1 MRSFLLTAAV
11 LFSLGSLATPANAQ
25 QGGKRIVA
33 YYTAWS
39 IYARNFFV
47 TDIQAEKLTH
57 INYAFANISAAGD
70 VVLGDRW
77 ADIEKSY
84 PGDSWDD
91 PLRGNFNALLNLK
104 ARHPHVKT
112 LISVGGW
119 TWSGR
124 FSDVAL
130 TEATRSRFAASCVDF
145 MTRYGFDG
153 IDLDWEYP
161 VSGGLASNRTREED
175 RENFTLLLAE
185 LRRQIGARG
194 VADKRTYLL
203 TIAAPAG
210 SGTYAN
216 IEINRI
222 HPLLD
227 WINLMSYDFNGG
239 WSDRTGFNA
248 GLFAASENEDKIPG
262 PNAADALQAYLTAG
276 VPPVKLQM
284 GVPFYGRGWRGVANV
299 NNGLHQAHR
308 GVSNGTWENGV
319 LDYSDLVDNYLPTYT
334 RHWHEEAKVPWLYN
348 PDTGIMIT
356 YDDPESLALKV
367 DYVNEQR
374 LGGVMLWDLS
384 SDDEAGSLLS
394 VLHEGLRQPPAG
406 RFIRGDCNTDA
417 VIDLTDAVYL
427 LNYNFTGGPAPA
439 CIAACDADGDGSVS
453 GQVTDALYLLSF
465 SFLGGAPPPAPFP
478 VCGSFA
484 RPSDEALGCIETV
497 KDCGN

>member
-1 MRSFLLTAAV
+1 MRSFLLTAIV
-11 LFSLGSLATPANAQ
+11 LFTLSAPGMQAEAQ
-25 QGGKRIVA
+25 EGRRIVA

-39 IYARNFFV
+39 IYARNYFV
-47 TDIQAEKLTH
+47 TDIQAQKLTH
-57 INYAFANISAAGD
+57 INYAFANIANGEIA
-70 VVLGDRW
+70 LGDRW
-77 ADIEKSY
+77 ADIEKPY

-91 PLRGNFNALLNLK
+91 PLRGNFNALLTLK
-104 ARHPHVKT
+104 ERHPHVKT

-124 FSDVAL
+124 FSDVAVS
-130 TEATRSRFAASCVDF
+130 EDSRSRFSASCVDF

-153 IDLDWEYP
+153 VDIDWEYP

-185 LRRQIGARG
+185 LRRQIDAR
-194 VADKRTYLL
+194 AARDKRPYLL

-216 IEINRI
+216 IEIDRI

-227 WINLMSYDFNGG
+227 WINLMTYDFNGG
-239 WSDRTGFNA
+239 WSDQTGFNA
-248 GLFAASENEDKIPG
+248 GLFAASENDNKIPG
-262 PNAADALQAYLTAG
+262 LNAAAAIRAYLAAG
-276 VPPVKLQM
+276 VPARNLQM

-319 LDYSDLVDNYLPTYT
+319 FDYSDLVDNYLPTYT

-348 PDTGIMIT
+348 ADTGIMIS
-356 YDDPESLALKV
+356 YDDPVSLALKV
-367 DYVNEQR
+367 DLVREQR

-384 SDDEAGSLLS
+384 SDDDENSLLS
-394 VLHEGLRQPPAG
+394 VLHEGLRQQPPAA

-427 LNYNFTGGPAPA
+427 LNYNFTGGPPPT
-439 CIAACDADGDGSVS
+439 CIAACDADGDGEIS

-478 VCGSFA
+478 VCGAAA
-484 RPSDEALGCIETV
+484 RPSDEALGCVETV
-497 KDCGN
+497 KDCRN